1 MNMSTNI
8 AVPSRTRQVA
18 VVPVNQIQPRDVA
31 RNIKAFDDW
40 LVGISDGTVTLE
52 DVRRTAGNVPT
63 LRNILPLA
71 DLLGDI
77 VMLLQ
82 NPQRQPHDWAGL
94 GINLLGALPAPNTV
108 AARMS
113 LRPML
118 YLTGQALEAGGEQ
131 PLNESLLATLATHL
145 NTSIKGELDDFV
157 QRAKAALPS
166 FLDEAA
172 TLGQGLVMD
181 LANGLDAL
189 ASGKP
194 GIPVS
199 ERGTAQSAAADSQSW
214 RDPAS
219 VFSNVYDA
227 AFQFHKRS
235 AKDSLHAGAGSISS
249 ASPAGGRVMAGK
261 LHGFALELA
270 MQVRQLADAG
280 KSQSLGWTLAQL
292 EQALATQGSGLGQSA
307 NVKPAVTSVSQ
318 SSRPGQPLEACGAE
332 GPTSQD
338 PIPCKNCAASG
349 TGSSISFTTG
359 SEMIAHTDFHLPGPF
374 PLAWTRTY
382 RSSLGAYDNGELG
395 ARWITPYTTRFDV
408 DGKGLRYHGADGRI
422 IDYPL
427 PKVGGVHDD
436 RIEDITLVRVSEHRL
451 VLCRGYEYRE
461 TYQRHSER
469 YLLVQVE
476 LRGGVGLLLG
486 YDHRVGERVV
496 LSDLVTYQDD
506 PSQPHTH
513 LGTDVDAHGRITGLW
528 LMGETTPERRLSL
541 YHYDEAGDLTLA
553 QDENTA
559 VWTYTYQHHLITR
572 YTDRTGRGM
581 NLAWQGESTD
591 ARAVHEWAD
600 DGSFEMRLEW
610 DPNIRLTYV
619 TDAHGQETWHYY
631 DSQGYTYRVVHPD
644 KRSEWFYRD
653 AAKNVI
659 HHTHTDGS
667 ADRYA
672 YDENGNLLEHIRADG
687 TTVHYAWN
695 TKDQLI
701 KISDAEGGL
710 WQRDYDTRGRLTEVI
725 DPLGNK
731 TEYAYNL
738 MGLPIGITDANG
750 RQKQL
755 EYDTNGQLTRYVDCS
770 GKVST
775 WTYDER
781 GQIVQF
787 TDASGQVA
795 CSRYEAGQLVAVQFS
810 GNAEHRFERDAEG
823 RLLVYTDPLGRRTR
837 WSYTVA
843 GLLGQRVDASDQTVH
858 YHWDKLGRLV
868 RLRNQNGRD
877 SEFRYD
883 SVGRLLAETGVDGA
897 TTRYEYDPRSGHLS
911 SAVNGQRI
919 TAYLFDERGRLI
931 ERRAALKTGESI
943 PRDADW
949 QIERF
954 AYDGNGNLALASNA
968 DSRLQWF
975 HDAAGNL
982 VREHQHYRCL
992 GKPLVA
998 VWLHEYDT
1006 LNQRTATVRPDGHR
1020 VNWLIYGS
1028 GYLLGLQL
1036 DNHELSSY
1044 ERDDLHREV
1053 ARLQGNR
1060 LLQTQRWDAL
1070 GRLSEQ
1076 VLARDGLKDLQG
1088 QTDGGRLLVRRYH
1101 YDAGGQLTGINDT
1114 RRGEL
1119 RYGYDPVGRLLEAQ
1133 SLLGVETFAFDP
1145 AGNLIDPAERRE
1157 AERQRM
1163 PSPKA
1168 LDNRLK
1174 QYGGTHYQYDAW
1186 GNLAHRWTNG
1196 QESHFTWDLFDRLTH
1211 YEDERLQ
1218 ADYGYDALGR
1228 RLYKHT
1234 RAHYE
1239 ERREAGAQWNRAERL
1254 KVNRQHQCGFT
1265 LYGWDGDTLA
1275 WESTIADE
1283 DGFGARTTH
1292 YVYEP
1297 GTFVPVAQAVRAD
1310 AILLQ
1315 DEPRYGAHYLRDN
1328 DPLWLPLP
1336 PAPAIDSLAWY
1347 QCDHLGTPQ
1356 ALTDSS
1362 GRIIWNA
1369 EQCVWG
1375 TVEESS
1381 GNTANTAR
1389 MANPIRF
1396 LGQHHDAESGLH
1408 YNRYR
1413 YYDPDVRRYVSKD
1426 PIGLRGGY
1434 NLYAYVRNAPT
1445 MRSDPLGLQVLG
1457 GFLNMPGVR
1466 ARASEMH
1473 WRIEQGQSNEQIMRE
1488 MYPMPRPILTGECR
1502 ASGSYAVGMGAGVGV
1517 AANEIS
1523 GPSGQFNLLTVGT
1536 GARAAAS
1543 CGFRL
1548 RDPDAQNLP
1557 VSVGGGMGLGIFTI
1571 EVQQTDGWPE
1581 LYIGLGPSIGVDAKT
1596 PVSPAISVPLY

>member
-1 MNMSTNI
+1 MDMSTNI
-8 AVPSRTRQVA
+8 AVPSRARQVA

-40 LVGISDGTVTLE
+40 LVGISDGAITLE
-52 DVRRTAGNVPT
+52 GVRSAAGNVST

-71 DLLGDI
+71 DLFGDI

-82 NPQRQPHDWAGL
+82 SPQRQPCDWAGL
-94 GINLLGALPAPNTV
+94 GINLMGALPAPDTA

-131 PLNESLLATLATHL
+131 PLSESLLATLATHL

-157 QRAKAALPS
+157 QRAKAALPG

-172 TLGQGLVMD
+172 TLGQGLIMD

-194 GIPVS
+194 GIPAGGDGAA
-199 ERGTAQSAAADSQSW
+199 RSAATGSQSW
-214 RDPAS
+214 RDPAN

-235 AKDSLHAGAGSISS
+235 ADDSLHASARSISPASS
-249 ASPAGGRVMAGK
+249 AGVRVVAGELR
-261 LHGFALELA
+261 GFALELA
-270 MQVRQLADAG
+270 TQVRQLADAG

-292 EQALATQGSGLGQSA
+292 EQALATRGPGLGQSA
-307 NVKPAVTSVSQ
+307 NVKPVVTSVSQ
-318 SSRPGQPLEACGAE
+318 SSRPGQPLEACAAE
-332 GPTSQD
+332 VPASQD

-349 TGSSISFTTG
+349 TGGSISFATG
-359 SEMIAHTDFHLPGPF
+359 SETIAHTDFHLPGPF
-374 PLAWTRTY
+374 PLTWTRAY
-382 RSSLGAYDNGELG
+382 RSSLDAYDHGELG
-395 ARWITPYTTRFDV
+395 ARWITPYTTRIDV
-408 DGKGLRYHGADGRI
+408 IGDGLRYHAADGRS

-427 PKVGGVHDD
+427 PKIGGTHDD

-451 VLCRGYEYRE
+451 VLCRGYERRE
-461 TYQRHSER
+461 TYQRHGAR
-469 YLLVQVE
+469 FLLAQIE
-476 LRGGVGLLLG
+476 LRGGAGLLLG
-486 YDHRVGERVV
+486 YDYHVGDRVV

-506 PSQPHTH
+506 LSQAHTH
-513 LGTDVDAHGRITGLW
+513 LGTQVDEAGRLTGLW
-528 LMGETTPERRLSL
+528 LMGDTAPERRLSL
-541 YHYDEAGDLTLA
+541 YRYDEAGDLTLA
-553 QDENTA
+553 QDENA
-559 VWTYTYQHHLITR
+559 EVWTYAYWHHLITR

-581 NLAWQGESTD
+581 NLEWQGEGPD
-591 ARAVHEWAD
+591 ARAVREWAD
-600 DGSFEMRLEW
+600 DGSFDTRLAW
-610 DPNIRLTYV
+610 DEHIRLTYV
-619 TDAHGQETWHYY
+619 TDAHGEETWHYH
-631 DSQGYTYRVVHPD
+631 DSQGYTYRIVHPD
-644 KRSEWFYRD
+644 KRSEWFHRD
-653 AAKNVI
+653 AAKNVV
-659 HHTHTDGS
+659 HHIHTDGS
-667 ADRYA
+667 DDRYA

-687 TTVHYAWN
+687 TTVHYAWD
-695 TKDQLI
+695 TKDLLI

-710 WQRDYDTRGRLTEVI
+710 WKRDYDTRGRLTEAI

-738 MGLPIGITDANG
+738 MGLPIGITDASG
-750 RQKQL
+750 KTKQL
-755 EYDTNGQLTRYVDCS
+755 EYNANGQLTRYVDCS
-770 GKVST
+770 GKSSQ
-775 WTYDER
+775 WAYDER
-781 GQIVQF
+781 GQLVQF
-787 TDASGQVA
+787 SDAAGNVTRY
-795 CSRYEAGQLVAVQFS
+795 RYEAGQLAAVQFS
-810 GNAEHRFERDAEG
+810 DNTEHRFERDAEG

-837 WSYTVA
+837 WSYTAA

-877 SEFRYD
+877 TEFCYD
-883 SVGRLLAETGVDGA
+883 PVGRLLVETGFDGS
-897 TTRYEYDPRSGHLS
+897 TTRYEYDPRNGHLS
-911 SAVNGQRI
+911 SAVDGQRI
-919 TAYLFDERGRLI
+919 TAYRFDERGRLI
-931 ERRAALKTGESI
+931 ERRAALQIGESI
-943 PRDADW
+943 PRVADW
-949 QIERF
+949 QVERF

-968 DSRLQWF
+968 ASRLQWF

-982 VREHQHYRCL
+982 MREHQHYRSL

-998 VWLHEYDT
+998 VWLHEYDA
-1006 LNQRTATVRPDGHR
+1006 LNQRIATVRPDGHR
-1020 VNWLIYGS
+1020 VSWLTYGS
-1028 GYLLGLQL
+1028 GHLVGLQL
-1036 DNHELSSY
+1036 DDHELVSY

-1060 LLQTQRWDAL
+1060 LLQTQQWDAL

-1076 VLARDGLKDLQG
+1076 VLARDSLKGPQG
-1088 QTDGGRLLVRRYH
+1088 QTDGGRLLVRRYR
-1101 YDAGGQLTGINDT
+1101 YDAASQLTGINDT
-1114 RRGEL
+1114 RRGQL
-1119 RYGYDPVGRLLEAQ
+1119 TYRYDPVGQLLEAQ
-1133 SLLGVETFAFDP
+1133 SRLGTEIFAFDP
-1145 AGNLIDPAERRE
+1145 AGNLIDPAEQRE

-1174 QYGGTHYQYDAW
+1174 QYAGTHYQYDAW
-1186 GNLAHRWTNG
+1186 GNLTQRWTNG
-1196 QESHFTWDLFDRLTH
+1196 QESRFTWDLFDRLTH

-1297 GTFVPVAQAVRAD
+1297 GTFVPVAQALRAD

-1315 DEPRYGAHYLRDN
+1315 DEPRYGARYLRDN
-1328 DPLWLPLP
+1328 DPLWLPPP

-1356 ALTDSS
+1356 ALTDQDAGIAWS
-1362 GRIIWNA
+1362 A
-1369 EQCVWG
+1369 EHRAWG
-1375 TVEESS
+1375 MTKEMVH
-1381 GNTANTAR
+1381 GAANGGVKLR
-1389 MANPIRF
+1389 NPIRF
-1396 LGQHHDAESGLH
+1396 QGQYHDHESGLH

-1413 YYDPDVRRYVSKD
+1413 YYVPDVGRYVSKD
-1426 PIGLRGGY
+1426 PIQLSGGL
-1434 NLYAYVRNAPT
+1434 NVYAYVDGNPVAYV
-1445 MRSDPLGLQVLG
+1445 DPLGLVNPAKVASCSINAMNAGRLYG
-1457 GFLNMPGVR
+1457 SGALKLAASIGLDGSGVG
-1466 ARASEMH
+1466 A
-1473 WRIEQGQSNEQIMRE
+1473 
-1488 MYPMPRPILTGECR
+1488 P
-1502 ASGSYAVGMGAGVGV
+1502 AGVGV
-1517 AANEIS
+1517 GAWGLWNIKSAGAAWQRARQQCQEAGNEKFS
-1523 GPSGQFNLLTVGT
+1523 DARWRNLLGVLPYGT
-1536 GARAAAS
+1536 EFDDEGEPSPIDFAKKKA
-1543 CGFRL
+1543 G
-1548 RDPDAQNLP
+1548 D
-1557 VSVGGGMGLGIFTI
+1557 FTEKPLEI
-1571 EVQQTDGWPE
+1571 LKE
-1581 LYIGLGPSIGVDAKT
+1581 IGTLF
-1596 PVSPAISVPLY
+1596 